1 MKIFRVFVIII
12 ICALA
17 ILPTSNG
24 VAFAATNVYS
34 DVLEDLQKDESF
46 DKNDYPINQTDYS
59 LELIQIAESYSGE
72 LLVYVYQPSAGAK
85 GILTKKIR
93 IKYPNS
99 DTYNDYDLTLLSK
112 NGVFYKYKVDGYV
125 TDYDSATERVYN
137 VVQIMRSASAE
148 LGDKV
153 LDENNN
159 TISYVPYPVNWTFT
173 AKYNEGELYYG
184 KEKLESVVITD
195 KYCGQLRFT
204 SDDFTRFAERFF
216 LGIGEKYTTLHFIAF
231 NTDAEIEDLV
241 AAKVSFDLKYHKR
254 VYQTAAGDTV
264 EADEYSSESKVVSL
278 SKEAEVTYKGG
289 LFGHKYSWSEIMSV
303 EDFCNDV
310 VISSTAFFK
319 SDFAEGSLSEVNNK
333 KWVLCYYSTEYI
345 DVTINPSP
353 GVSVR
358 TVEEYATADTSIL
371 ELTVNRN
378 GVLYTLGVVDN
389 YQTGDG
395 IPDNKEDYGVNE
407 EWWANWWNEMQEWLR
422 YILIAFAGV
431 LLVVVLIFI
440 CPPIFKVIKFIFR
453 IITAP
458 FRALFR
464 SSSRRNNNSRR

>member
-12 ICALA
+12 ICALTL
-17 ILPTSNG
+17 LPTSSG
-24 VAFAATNVYS
+24 VAFADTSVYS
-34 DVLEDLQKDESF
+34 DVLADLQKDESF
-46 DKNDYPINQTDYS
+46 DKNDYIINQTDYS
-59 LELIQIAESYSGE
+59 LELIQVAESSTGE
-72 LLVYVYQPSAGAK
+72 LLAYVYQPSAGAK
-85 GILTKKIR
+85 GIIAKKIR
-93 IKYPNS
+93 INYPDS
-99 DTYNDYDLTLLSK
+99 ESYNDYDLTLLSK

-125 TDYDSATERVYN
+125 TDYDNAVERKYN

-148 LGDKV
+148 LGDTV
-153 LDENNN
+153 VDENNN
-159 TISYVPYPVNWTFT
+159 TISYVKYPVNWTFT
-173 AKYNEGELYYG
+173 AKYNDGKLYYG
-184 KEKLESVVITD
+184 KEKLESVVVTD
-195 KYCGQLRFT
+195 KYCGQLRFN

-254 VYQTAAGDTV
+254 AYQTVAGDTV
-264 EADEYSSESKVVSL
+264 ETDEYSSESKVVSL

-289 LFGHKYSWSEIMSV
+289 LFGHKYTWNEIMSV

-319 SDFAEGSLSEVNNK
+319 SDFAEGSMAEVNNK
-333 KWVLCYYSTEYI
+333 KWVLCYYSTEYV
-345 DVTINPSP
+345 DVTTNPSL

-358 TVEEYATADTSIL
+358 TVEEFATADTSIL

-395 IPDNKEDYGVNE
+395 IPDNVEDYGVNE
-407 EWWANWWNEMQEWLR
+407 EWWSDWWQEMQEWLK
-422 YILIAFAGV
+422 YILVAFAAI

-440 CPPIFKVIKFIFR
+440 CPPLLKLIKFIFK

-458 FRALFR
+458 FRWLFGR
-464 SSSRRNNNSRR
+464 NKKRR